1 VFDLDSLRFRL
12 SAIFLA
18 AVVLAGL
25 VSSLI
30 AIRLFQDYT
39 QSQTL
44 KELRRESRGITEFYA
59 EQAGINTFSAK
70 NLE

>member
-1 VFDLDSLRFRL
+1 MFDSLRFRL

-25 VSSLI
+25 VSTVI

-39 QSQTL
+39 
-44 KELRRESRGITEFYA
+44 RARP
-59 EQAGINTFSAK
+59 
-70 NLE
+70 